1 MKTNKQ
7 KANDFSEIF
16 GHMLANGLKV
26 GFVLFGGLTVM
37 LFILIYSA
45 LKGHF
50 EIGLLINSLGL
61 LSLGLTLRKIKKK
74 KENF

>member
-26 GFVLFGGLTVM
+26 GFVLFGGINRNA
-37 LFILIYSA
+37 F
-45 LKGHF
+45 HF
-50 EIGLLINSLGL
+50 NL
-61 LSLGLTLRKIKKK
+61 
-74 KENF
+74 